1 MLKDTIV
8 FYHKDCPDGFS
19 AAWAAWKK
27 IGSKASY
34 LAISHTDPAPS
45 LKNKNL
51 FFLDIACPEKV
62 FKKLVREN
70 KSVVL
75 IDHHLTT
82 QHLPKSASDSLFS
95 FDHSGAYLAWKYF
108 HKKPVPRLISYVE
121 DYDLWKLRL
130 LSSRELNSY
139 IETKEYNFKEWG
151 RLASDFERMNLRKKF
166 TAFGKA
172 VLDYKKRRVEDLAR
186 KAEIV
191 EFFGHKVFAI
201 NSPELVDDLCH
212 YLANKKPPFAIAWHK
227 RGNFLKVSMRSINF
241 DVRKIAEKFS
251 NGGGHREAA
260 GFSIPANKKLPWK
273 SLKK

>member
-8 FYHKDCPDGFS
+8 IYHKDCPDGFS

-27 IGSKASY
+27 IGDGASY
-34 LAISHTDPAPS
+34 LAILHADPMPV

-51 FFLDIACPEKV
+51 FFLDIAYPEKD
-62 FKKLVREN
+62 FKKLVHEN

-75 IDHHLTT
+75 IDHHPTN
-82 QHLPKSASDSLFS
+82 QNLPKYAPGSLFS
-95 FDHSGAYLAWKYF
+95 LAHSGAYLAWKYF

-191 EFFGHKVFAI
+191 
-201 NSPELVDDLCH
+201 DDLCH

>member
-1 MLKDTIV
+1 M
-8 FYHKDCPDGFS
+8 G
-19 AAWAAWKK
+19 
-27 IGSKASY
+27 
-34 LAISHTDPAPS
+34 
-45 LKNKNL
+45 
-51 FFLDIACPEKV
+51 
-62 FKKLVREN
+62 
-70 KSVVL
+70 
-75 IDHHLTT
+75 
-82 QHLPKSASDSLFS
+82 
-95 FDHSGAYLAWKYF
+95 
-108 HKKPVPRLISYVE
+108 
-121 DYDLWKLRL
+121 
-130 LSSRELNSY
+130 
-139 IETKEYNFKEWG
+139 
-151 RLASDFERMNLRKKF
+151 F
-166 TAFGKA
+166 TAAGAVAPGCISAFGQGTAVLVGLSLAQSVMVSFGKA